1 MEFSATDPAAMNYFL
16 SLDAS
21 NSNPIFTQF
30 WGEIISQTIV
40 KVTTEESAFGE
51 ALVKETRSSYKDYVV
66 KGAKPDLYEWD
77 TEDSILGSEFAAA
90 IAEREVYLAAEKQRT
105 MEYRASKGNAI
116 TAAATKP
123 ATGGIV
129 TAKGTYNF

>member
-1 MEFSATDPAAMNYFL
+1 MC
-16 SLDAS
+16 
-21 NSNPIFTQF
+21 
-30 WGEIISQTIV
+30 
-40 KVTTEESAFGE
+40 
-51 ALVKETRSSYKDYVV
+51 SSDL
-66 KGAKPDLYEWD
+66 DLYEWD

-123 ATGGIV
+123 ATGGVV